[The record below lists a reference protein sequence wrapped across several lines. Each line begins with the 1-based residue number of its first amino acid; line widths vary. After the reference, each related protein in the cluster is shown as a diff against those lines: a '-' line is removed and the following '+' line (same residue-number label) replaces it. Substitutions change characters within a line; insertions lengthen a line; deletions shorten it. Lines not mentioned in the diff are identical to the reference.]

1 MYLCP
6 SCGASLFFDPK
17 TQKLQCPSCRNEY
30 EPEEIEKAKL
40 DEAKEQKNNLEND
53 NQNDEYEAISY
64 KCSHCGAELLTTD
77 ETITTFCSFCRM
89 GTMLDRKII
98 KKQKPDYIIP
108 FKISK
113 EECKKIYYNKIK
125 KSFFAPKSMIDE
137 QEVEKIRGIYMPYW
151 IYSFEENGRTIALG
165 EKYSHRS
172 GDYVYYDKY
181 VLGTE
186 IDAKVYGTSH
196 DATSNFSD
204 SLSEA
209 ISPFSIKD
217 KKDFSPS
224 YLSGYYADNED
235 VDKKIYMEEN
245 NNLANKY
252 ISKELEKAKEFHKY
266 NAKPNVELKK
276 NKAELALFPIYFLAT
291 KNKREDRIS
300 YAVINGQT
308 GKIAADIPIDFGK
321 FTIFSL
327 FLAVILFFVL
337 NLFLTPTMPILV
349 GCSVIFNIIC
359 CSILLIQNKEIKNR
373 ENDLSDKGAKF
384 KMEKDKNQ
392 KSNKSTKNMSFT
404 DLSFIKP
411 LVALIITISMFIINP
426 PQDMYYYVAALISIG
441 IAILSFYN
449 IIAKLNIL
457 TTRKLPQLERRGG
470 DENA

>member
-1 MYLCP
+1 MISMY
-6 SCGASLFFDPK
+6 
-17 TQKLQCPSCRNEY
+17 
-30 EPEEIEKAKL
+30 
-40 DEAKEQKNNLEND
+40 
-53 NQNDEYEAISY
+53 
-64 KCSHCGAELLTTD
+64 
-77 ETITTFCSFCRM
+77 
-89 GTMLDRKII
+89 
-98 KKQKPDYIIP
+98 
-108 FKISK
+108 
-113 EECKKIYYNKIK
+113 
-125 KSFFAPKSMIDE
+125 
-137 QEVEKIRGIYMPYW
+137 
-151 IYSFEENGRTIALG
+151 
-165 EKYSHRS
+165 
-172 GDYVYYDKY
+172 
-181 VLGTE
+181 
-186 IDAKVYGTSH
+186 
-196 DATSNFSD
+196 
-204 SLSEA
+204 
-209 ISPFSIKD
+209 
-217 KKDFSPS
+217 

-252 ISKELEKAKEFHKY
+252 ISKELGKAKEFHKY

-327 FLAVILFFVL
+327 FLSVILFFVL

-349 GCSVIFNIIC
+349 GCSIIFNIIC
-359 CSILLIQNKEIKNR
+359 CCILLIQNKEIKNR

-457 TTRKLPQLERRGG
+457 TTRKLPQLGRRGG

>member
-6 SCGASLFFDPK
+6 SCGAGLFFDPK
-17 TQKLQCPSCRNEY
+17 TQKLQCQSCRNKY

-40 DEAKEQKNNLEND
+40 DVAKEQKDNLEKDTKN
-53 NQNDEYEAISY
+53 EYEAISY

-98 KKQKPDYIIP
+98 KKTKPDYIIP
-108 FKISK
+108 FKITK
-113 EECKKIYYNKIK
+113 EECKKIYSNKIK

-151 IYSFEENGRTIALG
+151 IYSFEEHGRVNSRG

-172 GDYVYYDKY
+172 GDYVYYNDY
-181 VLGTE
+181 ILSTNL
-186 IDAKVYGTSH
+186 DANLYGASH

-209 ISPFSIKD
+209 IAPFSIKD

-235 VDKKIYMEEN
+235 VDNRIYLSEN
-245 NNLANKY
+245 NELANKY
-252 ISKELEKAKEFHKY
+252 ISRELGKTKEFRKY
-266 NAKPNVELKK
+266 NAKPVLKLDT
-276 NKAELALFPIYFLAT
+276 NKSELALFPVYFLAT

-321 FTIFSL
+321 FTFFSI
-327 FLAVILFFVL
+327 FLAVILFLVL

-349 GCSVIFNIIC
+349 GCSIIFNIIC

-373 ENDLSDKGAKF
+373 ENDLSDKGAIS
-384 KMEKDKNQ
+384 KMKKDNDNKASKN
-392 KSNKSTKNMSFT
+392 NKTFT
-404 DLSFIKP
+404 DASFIKP
-411 LVALIITISMFIINP
+411 LVALMITISMFIINP
-426 PQDMYYYVAALISIG
+426 PQDIYYYVAALVSIG
-441 IAILSFYN
+441 IAILSFSN

-457 TTRKLPQLERRGG
+457 TTRKLPQLGSRGG